1 VRSLPAMVPA
11 VIPLLL
17 LLLPAM
23 LTALA
28 VVREKETGSITNL
41 YVTPVTRSEFLIG
54 KQLPYVALAM
64 VNFALMSLL
73 AVTVFGVPVTG
84 SFATLLLGAL
94 VFSFAS
100 TGMGLLAS
108 SVTRSQ
114 IAAMFITMVAT
125 IVPATQFSGLTNP
138 VTSLEGPA
146 RLIGEVY
153 PATHIMT
160 LSRGVFSKALGFAEL
175 SGAFWPM
182 LLAVPVILA
191 AAIAL
196 LAKQER

>member
-1 VRSLPAMVPA
+1 M
-11 VIPLLL
+11 
-17 LLLPAM
+17 
-23 LTALA
+23 
-28 VVREKETGSITNL
+28 
-41 YVTPVTRSEFLIG
+41 
-54 KQLPYVALAM
+54 
-64 VNFALMSLL
+64 
-73 AVTVFGVPVTG
+73 
-84 SFATLLLGAL
+84 
-94 VFSFAS
+94 
-100 TGMGLLAS
+100 
-108 SVTRSQ
+108 
-114 IAAMFITMVAT
+114 
-125 IVPATQFSGLTNP
+125 
-138 VTSLEGPA
+138 TSLEGPA